1 MRRHVPRATVAKSS
15 VRWFRAGKIEMSRI
29 AKKPIELPNGVE
41 LNVNGRVVSAKGP
54 KGQMT
59 TTLHEAVEL
68 KQEDKVITVM
78 PRDSRQSSVA
88 VTGTMRSVIDNIV
101 EGVANGFEKRMQLVG
116 VGYRAQAQGR
126 QLNLS
131 LGLSHPVNYPV
142 PEGIE
147 IETPAATEIVVR
159 GCDKQKVGQ
168 VCAEIRAYRPP
179 EPYKGK
185 GIKYV
190 DEQIVRKEA
199 KKK

>member
-1 MRRHVPRATVAKSS
+1 
-15 VRWFRAGKIEMSRI
+15 MSRI
-29 AKKPIELPNGVE
+29 AKKPIEIPNGVE
-41 LNVNGRVVSAKGP
+41 FKVDGREVSAKGP
-54 KGQMT
+54 KGNLSV
-59 TTLHEAVEL
+59 TLHPAVEL
-68 KQEDKVITVM
+68 EQQDKVVTLK
-78 PRDSRQSSVA
+78 PRDGSQASLA
-88 VTGTMRSVIDNIV
+88 VTGTMRSVVSNIV

-116 VGYRAQAQGR
+116 VGYRAQAQGK

-131 LGLSHPVNYPV
+131 LGLSHPVNYAV
-142 PEGIE
+142 PDGIE

-159 GCDKQKVGQ
+159 GCDKQQVGQ

>member
-1 MRRHVPRATVAKSS
+1 
-15 VRWFRAGKIEMSRI
+15 MSRI

-41 LNVNGRVVSAKGP
+41 FSVNGREVSAKGP
-54 KGQMT
+54 KGNLT
-59 TTLHEAVEL
+59 VTLHDAVEL
-68 KQEDKVITVM
+68 KQEENIVTLSPKD
-78 PRDSRQSSVA
+78 DRQSSIA
-88 VTGTMRSVIDNIV
+88 VTGTMRSVVSNIV
-101 EGVANGFEKRMQLVG
+101 EGVSSGFEKKMQLVG

-131 LGLSHPVNYPV
+131 LGLSHPVNYQV

-185 GIKYV
+185 GIKYA

>member
-1 MRRHVPRATVAKSS
+1 
-15 VRWFRAGKIEMSRI
+15 MSRI
-29 AKKPIELPNGVE
+29 AKQPIELPNGVE
-41 LNVNGRVVSAKGP
+41 FSVNGREVSAKGP
-54 KGQMT
+54 KGNLSV
-59 TTLHEAVEL
+59 TLHDAVEL
-68 KQEDKVITVM
+68 KQEDNVITLS
-78 PRDSRQSSVA
+78 PRDGRQSSLA
-88 VTGTMRSVIDNIV
+88 VTGTMRSVVSNIV
-101 EGVANGFEKRMQLVG
+101 EGVTNGFEKKMQLVG
-116 VGYRAQAQGR
+116 VGYRAQAQGK

-131 LGLSHPVNYPV
+131 LGLSHPVNYQV
-142 PEGIE
+142 PDGIE

>member
-1 MRRHVPRATVAKSS
+1 
-15 VRWFRAGKIEMSRI
+15 MSRI
-29 AKKPIELPNGVE
+29 AKEPIELPKGVE
-41 LNVNGRVVSAKGP
+41 FKQNGNVVTLKGGKGELSLELNS
-54 KGQMT
+54 
-59 TTLHEAVEL
+59 EVEL
-68 KQEDKVITVM
+68 KQEDNVLTLQ
-78 PRDSRQSSVA
+78 PRSGSRFATAVA
-88 VTGTMRSVIDNIV
+88 GTMRSIIANMAK
-101 EGVANGFEKRMQLVG
+101 GVSEGFEKKLELKG
-116 VGYRAQAQGR
+116 VGYRAQAQGK

-131 LGLSHPVNYPV
+131 LGLSHPVNYQV

-185 GIKYV
+185 GIKYA